1 MWLIPKPRE
10 RPIANLGKWS
20 EHITQERVEHYDK
33 YGYVI
38 YPEHVEK
45 HVARKLSRIAI
56 ETLWKIAIDPK
67 LSDAY
72 RARIVRVTEEKLK
85 VLWSSIARKAKG
97 LDPDTNPAAGFIKPI
112 TGKCPGSYLE
122 DVQKDFTMTVMTF
135 ETIASL
141 YKTKGIAQLF
151 GPESYRIQ
159 YKGMMEETAHMDAN
173 FFLADDVMFEER
185 VIASLVTKVDLK
197 KLHESFVNRGMSNI
211 RETGT
216 LEVLQGFH
224 HYIRHAAR
232 YFDPN
237 GNDKPINVDV
247 TKHTM
252 VLPPGFESGLIGFNM
267 LLKELHRHR
276 DMCKRYPSKR
286 KGHAIDRD
294 ALPYVDLHEF
304 LPSEYVEIK
313 WVILQAGIGDLICRN
328 QWLPYRHVACNSRVP
343 RISFD
348 LSYFKIPKWYPNSSI
363 HATVKSA
370 IGDGD
375 VFIKNAHEVRVV
387 DNAIERDMIHKGSS
401 DEMFFNPREEVY
413 KAFTDFIQCI
423 NM

>member
-1 MWLIPKPRE
+1 MWLIPKPRAK
-10 RPIANLGKWS
+10 PIANVGKWS
-20 EHITQERVEHYDK
+20 EHITPERVDHYDK

-38 YPEHVEK
+38 YPEHVER

-56 ETLWKIAIDPK
+56 ETLWKVAIDPK

-85 VLWSSIARKAKG
+85 VLWSPVARKCKG
-97 LDPDTNPAAGFIKPI
+97 LDPDTNPAKGFIKPI
-112 TGKCPGSYLE
+112 TGKCSGSYLP
-122 DVQKDFTMTVMTF
+122 DVQTDFTMTVMTF

-151 GPESYRIQ
+151 GPEAYRIQ
-159 YKGMMEETAHMDAN
+159 HKGMLEEPIRMDAN
-173 FFLADDVMFEER
+173 FIFTEPLMFEDR
-185 VIASLVTKVDLK
+185 VMTSLVTKVDLK
-197 KLHESFVNRGMSNI
+197 KLHEPFVNRGMSNI

-224 HYIRHAAR
+224 HYRRHAAR
-232 YFDPN
+232 YFDPVE
-237 GNDKPINVDV
+237 GDYPLKVSEGVPLI
-247 TKHTM
+247 
-252 VLPPGFESGLIGFNM
+252 LPPNFEAGLIGFII

-286 KGHAIDRD
+286 RGHAIDRD

-313 WVILQAGIGDLICRN
+313 WVVLEAGIGDLICWN

-343 RISFD
+343 RITFD
-348 LSYFKIPKWYPNSSI
+348 LSYFKVPNWYPNSKI
-363 HATVKSA
+363 HEMVKSVM
-370 IGDGD
+370 GDGD
-375 VFIKNAHEVRVV
+375 VFEKSAHGARAIDNRV
-387 DNAIERDMIHKGSS
+387 EREMIHKGNT
-401 DEMFFNPREEVY
+401 DEMFYDPRNEAF
-413 KAFTDFIQCI
+413 KGFTDYIQCVK
-423 NM
+423 M